1 MKYLVVYVIGNDGSI
16 LTKEDCAGYVE
27 THTVE
32 YYSVERL
39 IESMIYKWKT
49 FYKDLYIESIY
60 RIEDEEEN
68 FDFES
73 EINKPIK
80 EQFDK
85 AKSNIIKEEKV
96 KAEEDLEKK
105 RILEVVTEKELYR
118 KLKEKFE

>member
-1 MKYLVVYVIGNDGSI
+1 MKYLVVYVTGNGDRDSR
-16 LTKEDCAGYVE
+16 VE

-39 IESMIYKWKT
+39 IESVIYKWKT
-49 FYKDLYIESIY
+49 FHRDLYIESIY

-73 EINKPIK
+73 EINKPIR

-105 RILEVVTEKELYR
+105 RILEEVREKELYKR
-118 KLKEKFE
+118 LKEKFE